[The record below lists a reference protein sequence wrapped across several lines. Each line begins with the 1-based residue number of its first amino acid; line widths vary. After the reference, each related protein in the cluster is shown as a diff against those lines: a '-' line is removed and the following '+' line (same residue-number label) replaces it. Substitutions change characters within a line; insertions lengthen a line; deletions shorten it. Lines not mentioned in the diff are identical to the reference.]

1 MRNRN
6 LPTVRPLSA
15 RSVVLSTLLGFH
27 PPALPVNALIRVGA
41 LFGMPERTVR
51 VALTRM
57 AADGDVVAEN
67 GVYRLTER
75 LVERQARQD
84 ESCWPHTKRWRGDW
98 EMAIV
103 TTSSRPLADR
113 VALRRSMFALRLAEL
128 REGVWL
134 RPANLAREVPATV
147 AAQCMFFNGHPEGDR
162 MALTRSLGDLD
173 AWAAKARRLQGALE
187 DATELKDGFMVTA
200 AVFRHLLIDPVLP
213 PELWPDDWPAADLR
227 DQFGQFMTNYEARLR
242 EYSQP

>member
-1 MRNRN
+1 MHPRH
-6 LPTVRPLSA
+6 LPTVQPLSA

-27 PPALPVNALIRVGA
+27 PPALPVRALIRVGA
-41 LFGMPERTVR
+41 LFGIAERTVR

-84 ESCWPHTKRWRGDW
+84 ESSWPHTRRWRGDW
-98 EMAIV
+98 EMAVV

-113 VALRRSMFALRLAEL
+113 VALRRSIFALRLAEL

-134 RPANLAREVPATV
+134 RPANLARELPSNV
-147 AAQCMFFNGHPEGDR
+147 ADQCLFFYGHPEGDR
-162 MALTRSLGDLD
+162 LELTRSLWDLD
-173 AWAAKARRLQGALE
+173 AWAAEAHRLQAALE
-187 DATELKDGFMVTA
+187 DATELKEGFLVTA
-200 AVFRHLLIDPVLP
+200 EVFRHLLIDPVLP
-213 PELWPDDWPAADLR
+213 PELVPDDWPAPALR
-227 DQFGQFMTNYEARLR
+227 DQFGRFMTDYEARLK
-242 EYSQP
+242 EYSEP